1 MKSKISIAACL
12 ALLLAISAGCSDNDM
27 LPEESTSTTVQ
38 PTRGEVSVPITI
50 ALGGSGAEE
59 GGRGSRACPPG
70 RDSRVAPPGTG
81 SSGSDNSHVDDKDNG
96 LEEVKGVNAVRV
108 VAFRRRTS
116 EDTQDFEYDSKN
128 DILLQNL
135 TEEDVDKDDYY
146 EGQPHKHL
154 VAKGNISISQ
164 GYDYRIVAIAYNKDE
179 RAPYPYYDKK
189 LMVGDNMFL
198 IYSGTKYN
206 DFCAKFAYYMVD
218 EKKGDEENN
227 WRNYFAY
234 GKDDWWQVSERMH
247 DVACLTRRLATIP
260 QLFFGTIHIKD
271 DATRNPIIS
280 YTDFLPKASEE
291 DTDNSTGGS
300 GSTGKTEDTGK
311 TDPPV
316 PSLTGTLYRGMAEV
330 VVNIKSSAFDE
341 NTNPEW
347 YCLLADNVLTKVGLR
362 DYDDFNHGS
371 ESVENTKKSV
381 ENTKKKDETYGTYTA
396 VAYQK
401 CETVGG
407 IITLRAYLLPTKTHL
422 AVRVGLNAKPFAK
435 NRQVKAKDVSS
446 ADTATG
452 VIVVDALDDLFY
464 LRRNHKYV
472 FNYTS
477 DAGLSMDYTLD

>member
-12 ALLLAISAGCSDNDM
+12 ALLLSLSAGCSNNDM
-27 LPEESTSTTVQ
+27 LPEDNNTSTTEQ
-38 PTRGEVSVPITI
+38 PMQGVVSVPITI
-50 ALGGSGAEE
+50 VLGGSGAEE
-59 GGRGSRACPPG
+59 GGRGSR
-70 RDSRVAPPGTG
+70 VAPPGTG
-81 SSGSDNSHVDDKDNG
+81 SSGSGNSHVDDKDDG
-96 LEEVKGVNAVRV
+96 LSETKGVNAVRV

-116 EDTQDFEYDSKN
+116 EETEDFEYAPKN
-128 DILLQNL
+128 NILLENL
-135 TEEDVDKDDYY
+135 VEKDVEKDDYY

-154 VAKGNISISQ
+154 VATGNVSISE

-179 RAPYPYYDKK
+179 KAPYPYYDGK
-189 LMVGDNMFL
+189 LMVGANML
-198 IYSGTKYN
+198 NLYNGTTYN

-218 EKKGDEENN
+218 ENKDKENN
-227 WRNYFAY
+227 WADYLKKEPDYLGDLFPKVHN
-234 GKDDWWQVSERMH
+234 VS
-247 DVACLTRRLATIP
+247 CLTRRLATIP

-280 YTDFLPKASEE
+280 YTDFLPKAPEE
-291 DTDNSTGGS
+291 N
-300 GSTGKTEDTGK
+300 TGKTN
-311 TDPPV
+311 PSV

-330 VVNIKSSAFDE
+330 EVKIKSAAQKTSALGK

-347 YCLLADNVLTKVGLR
+347 YCLLADNVLTKVGLC

-371 ESVENTKKSV
+371 EPVENTTN
-381 ENTKKKDETYGTYTA
+381 EADTYGTYTA

-401 CETVGG
+401 CEVVGD

-435 NRQVKAKDVSS
+435 NRRVKAKDVSF

-452 VIVVDALDDLFY
+452 VIVVDALNDVFY

-477 DAGLSMDYTLD
+477 DKVDFYDEAYMINDKD

>member
-12 ALLLAISAGCSDNDM
+12 ALLLALSAGCSDNDM

-38 PTRGEVSVPITI
+38 PSRGEVSVPITI

-59 GGRGSRACPPG
+59 GGRGSR
-70 RDSRVAPPGTG
+70 VAPPGTG
-81 SSGSDNSHVDDKDNG
+81 SSGSDNSHVDDKDDG

-116 EDTQDFEYDSKN
+116 EETQDFEYDSKN

-135 TEEDVDKDDYY
+135 TEEKVDKDDYY

-154 VAKGNISISQ
+154 VAKGSISVSQ

-179 RAPYPYYDKK
+179 KAPYPYYDGK
-189 LMVGDNMFL
+189 LMVGANML
-198 IYSGTKYN
+198 NLYNGTTYN

-218 EKKGDEENN
+218 VKKGDKENN
-227 WRNYFAY
+227 WRGYLKWENASYLPPS
-234 GKDDWWQVSERMH
+234 WHNVT
-247 DVACLTRRLATIP
+247 CLTHRLATIP
-260 QLFFGTIHIKD
+260 QLFFGTIHIKG

-280 YTDFLPKASEE
+280 YTDFLPKAPEE
-291 DTDNSTGGS
+291 N
-300 GSTGKTEDTGK
+300 TGK
-311 TDPPV
+311 TDSSV
-316 PSLTGTLYRGMAEV
+316 PSLTGILYRGMAEV
-330 VVNIKSSAFDE
+330 VVNIKSSALDKD
-341 NTNPEW
+341 TNPEW
-347 YCLLADNVLTKVGLR
+347 YCLLADNVLTKVGLC

-371 ESVENTKKSV
+371 EPVENTKNKA
-381 ENTKKKDETYGTYTA
+381 ETYGTYTA

-401 CETVGG
+401 CESVGD

-422 AVRVGLNAKPFAK
+422 AVRVRLNATPFAK
-435 NRQVKAKDVSS
+435 NRRVKAKDVSF

-452 VIVVDALDDLFY
+452 VIVVDAINDVFY

-477 DAGLSMDYTLD
+477 DKVNFYDEAYMINGKD

>member
-12 ALLLAISAGCSDNDM
+12 ALLLSLSAGCSDNDM
-27 LPEESTSTTVQ
+27 LPEDNNTSTTEQ
-38 PTRGEVSVPITI
+38 PMQGVVRVPITI

-59 GGRGSRACPPG
+59 GGRGSR
-70 RDSRVAPPGTG
+70 VAPPGTG
-81 SSGSDNSHVDDKDNG
+81 SSGSGNSHVDDKDNG
-96 LEEVKGVNAVRV
+96 LSETKGVNAVRV

-116 EDTQDFEYDSKN
+116 EETEDFEYDPKN
-128 DILLQNL
+128 NILLENL
-135 TEEDVDKDDYY
+135 VEKDVEKDDYY

-154 VAKGNISISQ
+154 VATGNVSISE

-179 RAPYPYYDKK
+179 KAPYPYYGGK
-189 LMVGDNMFL
+189 LMVGANML
-198 IYSGTKYN
+198 NLYNGTTYN

-218 EKKGDEENN
+218 ENKDKENN
-227 WRNYFAY
+227 WADYLKKEPDFLGDLFPNEHN
-234 GKDDWWQVSERMH
+234 VS
-247 DVACLTRRLATIP
+247 CLTRRLATIP

-280 YTDFLPKASEE
+280 YTDFLLKAPEE
-291 DTDNSTGGS
+291 N
-300 GSTGKTEDTGK
+300 TGK
-311 TDPPV
+311 TDPSV

-330 VVNIKSSAFDE
+330 EVKIKSAAQKTSALGK

-347 YCLLADNVLTKVGLR
+347 YCLLADNVLTKVGLC

-371 ESVENTKKSV
+371 EPVENTTN
-381 ENTKKKDETYGTYTA
+381 EADTYGTYTA

-401 CETVGG
+401 CEVVGD

-435 NRQVKAKDVSS
+435 NRRVKAKDVSF

-452 VIVVDALDDLFY
+452 VIVVDALNDVFY

-477 DAGLSMDYTLD
+477 DKVDFYDEAYMINDKD

>member
-12 ALLLAISAGCSDNDM
+12 ALLLTLATGCSDTDM
-27 LPEESTSTTVQ
+27 LPEDNNTSTTEQ
-38 PTRGEVSVPITI
+38 PMQGVVRVPITI

-59 GGRGSRACPPG
+59 GGRGSR
-70 RDSRVAPPGTG
+70 VAPPGTG
-81 SSGSDNSHVDDKDNG
+81 SSGSGNSHVDDKDDG
-96 LEEVKGVNAVRV
+96 LSETKGVNAVRV

-135 TEEDVDKDDYY
+135 TEETVDKDDYY

-154 VAKGNISISQ
+154 VAKGNISVSQ
-164 GYDYRIVAIAYNKDE
+164 GYDYRIVAIAYSKNE
-179 RAPYPYYDKK
+179 RAPYPYYGSK
-189 LMVGDNMFL
+189 LMVGENMFL
-198 IYSGTKYN
+198 LHPGTKYN

-218 EKKGDEENN
+218 ENKEDGEYN
-227 WRNYFAY
+227 WRDYLKKI
-234 GKDDWWQVSERMH
+234 KDRRWDLHPIVH
-247 DVACLTRRLATIP
+247 NVACLTRRLATIP

-280 YTDFLPKASEE
+280 YTDFLPKAPEE
-291 DTDNSTGGS
+291 DADNSTGGS
-300 GSTGKTEDTGK
+300 GSTGITEDTGK

-330 VVNIKSSAFDE
+330 VVNIKSSALD

-347 YCLLADNVLTKVGLR
+347 YCLLADNVLTKVGLC

-371 ESVENTKKSV
+371 EPVENTT
-381 ENTKKKDETYGTYTA
+381 NNADTYGKYTA

-401 CETVGG
+401 CESVGD

-422 AVRVGLNAKPFAK
+422 AVRVGLKAKPFAK
-435 NRQVKAKDVSS
+435 NRRVKAKDVSF

-452 VIVVDALDDLFY
+452 VIVVDALDDVFY

-477 DAGLSMDYTLD
+477 DKVNFYEEDNMINGKY

>member
-12 ALLLAISAGCSDNDM
+12 ALLLSLSAGCSDNDM
-27 LPEESTSTTVQ
+27 LPEDNNTSTTEQ
-38 PTRGEVSVPITI
+38 PMQGVVRVPITI

-59 GGRGSRACPPG
+59 GGRGSR
-70 RDSRVAPPGTG
+70 VAPPGTG
-81 SSGSDNSHVDDKDNG
+81 SSGSGNSHVDDKDDG
-96 LEEVKGVNAVRV
+96 LSETKGVNAVRV

-116 EDTQDFEYDSKN
+116 EETEDFEYDPKN
-128 DILLQNL
+128 NILLENL
-135 TEEDVDKDDYY
+135 VEKDVENDDYY
-146 EGQPHKHL
+146 DGQPHKHL
-154 VAKGNISISQ
+154 VATGNVSISE

-179 RAPYPYYDKK
+179 KAPYPYYYGK
-189 LMVGDNMFL
+189 LMVGANML
-198 IYSGTKYN
+198 NLYNGTSYN

-218 EKKGDEENN
+218 EDEDKENN
-227 WRNYFAY
+227 WADYLKKEPDFLGDLFPKVHN
-234 GKDDWWQVSERMH
+234 VS
-247 DVACLTRRLATIP
+247 CLTRRLATIP

-280 YTDFLPKASEE
+280 YTDFLPKAPEE
-291 DTDNSTGGS
+291 N
-300 GSTGKTEDTGK
+300 TGK

-330 VVNIKSSAFDE
+330 EVKIKSAAQKTSALGK

-347 YCLLADNVLTKVGLR
+347 YCLLADNVLTKVGLC

-371 ESVENTKKSV
+371 EPVENTTNKA
-381 ENTKKKDETYGTYTA
+381 DTYGTYTA

-401 CETVGG
+401 CEVVGD

-435 NRQVKAKDVSS
+435 NRRVKAKDVSF

-452 VIVVDALDDLFY
+452 VIVVDALNDVFY

-477 DAGLSMDYTLD
+477 DKVDFYDEAYMINDKD

>member
-12 ALLLAISAGCSDNDM
+12 ALLLALSAGCTDNDM
-27 LPEESTSTTVQ
+27 LPEDNNTSTTEQ
-38 PTRGEVSVPITI
+38 PMQGVVRVPITI

-59 GGRGSRACPPG
+59 GGRGSR
-70 RDSRVAPPGTG
+70 VAPPGTG
-81 SSGSDNSHVDDKDNG
+81 SSGSGNSHVDDKDDG
-96 LEEVKGVNAVRV
+96 LSETNGVNAVRV

-116 EDTQDFEYDSKN
+116 EVTEDFEYDPKN
-128 DILLQNL
+128 NILLENL
-135 TEEDVDKDDYY
+135 VEKDGEKDDYY

-154 VAKGNISISQ
+154 VATGNVSISE

-179 RAPYPYYDKK
+179 KAPYPYYDGK
-189 LMVGDNMFL
+189 LMVGANML
-198 IYSGTKYN
+198 NLYNGTTYN

-218 EKKGDEENN
+218 EDEEDGENN
-227 WRNYFAY
+227 WADYLKKEKKFLGDRFPSVHN
-234 GKDDWWQVSERMH
+234 
-247 DVACLTRRLATIP
+247 VACLTRRIATIP

-280 YTDFLPKASEE
+280 YTDFLPKAPEE
-291 DTDNSTGGS
+291 N
-300 GSTGKTEDTGK
+300 TGK
-311 TDPPV
+311 TDPSV

-330 VVNIKSSAFDE
+330 VVNIKSAALKTSAFGK
-341 NTNPEW
+341 NANPEW
-347 YCLLADNVLTKVGLR
+347 YCLLVDNVLTKVGLS

-371 ESVENTKKSV
+371 EPVENTPNNKA
-381 ENTKKKDETYGTYTA
+381 DTYGTYTA

-401 CETVGG
+401 CESVGD

-422 AVRVGLNAKPFAK
+422 AVRVGLNATPFAK
-435 NRQVKAKDVSS
+435 NRRVKAKDVSF

-452 VIVVDALDDLFY
+452 VIVVDALNDVFY

-477 DAGLSMDYTLD
+477 DKVNFYEEDNMIK

>member
-12 ALLLAISAGCSDNDM
+12 ALLLSLSAGCSNNDM
-27 LPEESTSTTVQ
+27 LPEDNNTSTTEQ
-38 PTRGEVSVPITI
+38 PMQGVVRVPITI

-59 GGRGSRACPPG
+59 GGRGSR
-70 RDSRVAPPGTG
+70 VAPPGTG
-81 SSGSDNSHVDDKDNG
+81 SSGSGNSHVDDKDDG
-96 LEEVKGVNAVRV
+96 LSETKGVNAVRV

-116 EDTQDFEYDSKN
+116 EVNENFEYDPKN
-128 DILLQNL
+128 NILLENL
-135 TEEDVDKDDYY
+135 VEKDVENDDYY

-154 VAKGNISISQ
+154 VATGNVSISE

-179 RAPYPYYDKK
+179 KAPYPYYGGK
-189 LMVGDNMFL
+189 LMVGANML
-198 IYSGTKYN
+198 NLYNGTTYN

-218 EKKGDEENN
+218 ENKDKENN
-227 WRNYFAY
+227 WADYLKKEPDFLGDLFPKVHN
-234 GKDDWWQVSERMH
+234 VS
-247 DVACLTRRLATIP
+247 CLTRRLATIP

-280 YTDFLPKASEE
+280 YTDFLPKAPEE
-291 DTDNSTGGS
+291 N
-300 GSTGKTEDTGK
+300 TGK
-311 TDPPV
+311 TDPSV

-330 VVNIKSSAFDE
+330 EVKIKSAAQKTSALGK

-347 YCLLADNVLTKVGLR
+347 YCLLADNVLTKVGLC

-371 ESVENTKKSV
+371 EPVENTTN
-381 ENTKKKDETYGTYTA
+381 EADTYGTYTA

-401 CETVGG
+401 CEVVGD

-435 NRQVKAKDVSS
+435 NRRVKAKDVSF

-452 VIVVDALDDLFY
+452 VIVVDALNDVFY

-477 DAGLSMDYTLD
+477 DKVDFYDEAYMINDKD

>member
-12 ALLLAISAGCSDNDM
+12 ALLLSLSAGCSDNDM
-27 LPEESTSTTVQ
+27 LPEDNNTSTTEQ
-38 PTRGEVSVPITI
+38 PMQGVVRVPITI

-59 GGRGSRACPPG
+59 GGRGSR
-70 RDSRVAPPGTG
+70 VAPPGTG
-81 SSGSDNSHVDDKDNG
+81 SSGSGNSHVDDKDNG
-96 LEEVKGVNAVRV
+96 LSETKGVNAVRV

-116 EDTQDFEYDSKN
+116 EVNEDFEYDPKN
-128 DILLQNL
+128 NILLENL
-135 TEEDVDKDDYY
+135 VEKDVEKDDYY

-154 VAKGNISISQ
+154 VATGNVSISE

-179 RAPYPYYDKK
+179 KAPYPYYDGK
-189 LMVGDNMFL
+189 LMVGANML
-198 IYSGTKYN
+198 NLYNGTTYN

-218 EKKGDEENN
+218 ENKDKENN
-227 WRNYFAY
+227 WADYLKKEPDFLGDLFPKVHN
-234 GKDDWWQVSERMH
+234 VS
-247 DVACLTRRLATIP
+247 CLTRRLATIP

-280 YTDFLPKASEE
+280 YTDFLPKAPEE
-291 DTDNSTGGS
+291 N
-300 GSTGKTEDTGK
+300 TGK
-311 TDPPV
+311 TDPSV

-330 VVNIKSSAFDE
+330 EVKIKSAAQKTSALGK

-347 YCLLADNVLTKVGLR
+347 YCLLADNVLTKVGLC

-371 ESVENTKKSV
+371 EPVENTTN
-381 ENTKKKDETYGTYTA
+381 EADTYGTYTA

-401 CETVGG
+401 CEVVGD

-435 NRQVKAKDVSS
+435 NRRVKAKDVSF

-452 VIVVDALDDLFY
+452 VIVVDALNDVFY

-477 DAGLSMDYTLD
+477 DKVDFYDEAYMINDKD

>member
-12 ALLLAISAGCSDNDM
+12 ALLLALSAGCSDSDM

-38 PTRGEVSVPITI
+38 PSRGEVRVPITI

-59 GGRGSRACPPG
+59 GGRGSR
-70 RDSRVAPPGTG
+70 VAPPGTG
-81 SSGSDNSHVDDKDNG
+81 SSGTDNSHVDDKDDG

-108 VAFRRRTS
+108 LAFRRRTS
-116 EDTQDFEYDSKN
+116 EETQDFEYDSKN

-135 TEEDVDKDDYY
+135 TEEKVDKDDYY
-146 EGQPHKHL
+146 EGQPHTHL
-154 VAKGNISISQ
+154 VAKGNISVSQ

-179 RAPYPYYDKK
+179 RAPYPYYSSK
-189 LMVGDNMFL
+189 LMVGENMFL
-198 IYSGTKYN
+198 LHPGTKYN

-218 EKKGDEENN
+218 ENKEDGEYN
-227 WRNYFAY
+227 WRDYLKKE
-234 GKDDWWQVSERMH
+234 KDYLGDLSPSVH
-247 DVACLTRRLATIP
+247 NVACLTRRLATIP

-280 YTDFLPKASEE
+280 YTDFLPKAPEE
-291 DTDNSTGGS
+291 N
-300 GSTGKTEDTGK
+300 TGK
-311 TDPPV
+311 TDPSV

-330 VVNIKSSAFDE
+330 EVKIKSAALKTSAFGK

-347 YCLLADNVLTKVGLR
+347 YCLLADNVLTKVGLC

-371 ESVENTKKSV
+371 EPVENTTNK
-381 ENTKKKDETYGTYTA
+381 EDTYTYTA

-401 CETVGG
+401 CESVGD

-452 VIVVDALDDLFY
+452 VIVVDALNDVFY